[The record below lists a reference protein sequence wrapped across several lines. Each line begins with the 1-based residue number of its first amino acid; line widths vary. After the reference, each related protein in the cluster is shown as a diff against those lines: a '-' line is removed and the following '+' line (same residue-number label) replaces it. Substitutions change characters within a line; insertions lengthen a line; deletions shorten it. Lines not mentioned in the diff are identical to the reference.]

1 MSCMFTLWLC
11 CSGSMCSPLFCKA
24 PRLAS
29 GAIRSPSIEISSM
42 RRERTLWSAPLS
54 LQSKAQMPQGEN
66 RSMVPHIRLPGL
78 PGQSPSQV
86 PIVAFE
92 ADAVL
97 PGVLMSSGW
106 LVKVADGIAASKPIS
121 QLSAQAFDGLAQMLD
136 AVLQAEA
143 QREKARLDVS
153 LSSLNRDGAASAEDV
168 HSFVASLSLP
178 LEDAGF
184 RLASAR
190 DLALSSALQVCLQA
204 KLTLKCPA
212 LDIRPS
218 AF

>member
-1 MSCMFTLWLC
+1 
-11 CSGSMCSPLFCKA
+11 
-24 PRLAS
+24 
-29 GAIRSPSIEISSM
+29 
-42 RRERTLWSAPLS
+42 
-54 LQSKAQMPQGEN
+54 
-66 RSMVPHIRLPGL
+66 
-78 PGQSPSQV
+78 
-86 PIVAFE
+86 
-92 ADAVL
+92 
-97 PGVLMSSGW
+97 
-106 LVKVADGIAASKPIS
+106 
-121 QLSAQAFDGLAQMLD
+121 MLD

-204 KLTLKCPA
+204 KPTLKCPA
-212 LDIRPS
+212 LRLF